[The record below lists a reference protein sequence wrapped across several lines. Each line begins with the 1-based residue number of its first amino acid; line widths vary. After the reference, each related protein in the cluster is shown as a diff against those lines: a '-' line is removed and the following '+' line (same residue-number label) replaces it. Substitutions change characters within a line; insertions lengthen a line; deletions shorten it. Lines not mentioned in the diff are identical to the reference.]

1 MTTTILDAV
10 LKVFDSIATWFAEVM
25 PVVLAIFYADGQLT
39 ILGVLAVAGLA
50 ISVIFLIMGVIQNF
64 LHFRGQHPTLTS
76 KPFQGGVG
84 VLAFARFPLNT
95 G

>member
-10 LKVFDSIATWFAEVM
+10 LNVFDSIASWFAEVM
-25 PVVLAIFYADGQLT
+25 PVVLAIFYNDGQLT

-64 LHFRGQHPTLTS
+64 LHFRG
-76 KPFQGGVG
+76 
-84 VLAFARFPLNT
+84 
-95 G
+95 

>member
-25 PVVLAIFYADGQLT
+25 PVVLAIFYTDGQLT
-39 ILGVLAVAGLA
+39 VLGVLAVAGLA

-64 LHFRGQHPTLTS
+64 LHFRG
-76 KPFQGGVG
+76 
-84 VLAFARFPLNT
+84 
-95 G
+95 